1 MSICFLSRIKVLHAL
16 YFSLALLISA
26 CGRLTL
32 MQISEGIWRARTP
45 PKHKYWKLP
54 VTILL
59 TLATSFSGALHADD
73 YVHMIQYELLFGN
86 KQPVSNLYMTMQAG
100 GMERSLYATDS
111 QSMIRTPVIST
122 DPHKLTLLRPLSV
135 LFAAD
140 EPANSNEN
148 GSDDSAPEP
157 SVGHFFGSLLG
168 VVLILGPMVYAVSQ
182 SVSDLDDICDDGCG
196 VEVDIP
202 EYELPEVPAET
213 GS

>member
-1 MSICFLSRIKVLHAL
+1 MSIRFLSRMKVLHVL
-16 YFSLALLISA
+16 YFALVLLLAA
-26 CGRLTL
+26 CRRRSTCNFTWEHD
-32 MQISEGIWRARTP
+32 MARTP
-45 PKHKYWKLP
+45 AKHKYWKLP

-59 TLATSFSGALHADD
+59 MLTTSFSGALQADD
-73 YVHMIQYELLFGN
+73 YVHMIQYELLFGS
-86 KQPVSNLYMTMQAG
+86 KQPVSNLYMTMQPG
-100 GMERSLYATDS
+100 GMEQSLYAAHS

-135 LFAAD
+135 LFAAE

-157 SVGHFFGSLLG
+157 SVGHFFGSLIG
-168 VVLILGPMVYAVSQ
+168 VVLILGPMVYAVSN
-182 SVSDLDDICDDGCG
+182 SISDLDDICDDGCG

>member
-1 MSICFLSRIKVLHAL
+1 MSICFLSRIKALHAF

-26 CGRLTL
+26 CGRRSSCNYTWEHD
-32 MQISEGIWRARTP
+32 MARTSH
-45 PKHKYWKLP
+45 KRKYWKVP

-59 TLATSFSGALHADD
+59 TLATSFSGVLHADD

-86 KQPVSNLYMTMQAG
+86 KQPVSNLYMTMQTR
-100 GMERSLYATDS
+100 GMEQSLYAVDS
-111 QSMIRTPVIST
+111 QPMIRTPVIST
-122 DPHKLTLLRPLSV
+122 DPHKLTFLRPLSV
-135 LFAAD
+135 LFAAE
-140 EPANSNEN
+140 EPANSNES

-157 SVGHFFGSLLG
+157 SVGHFFGSLIG
-168 VVLILGPMVYAVSQ
+168 VVLVLGPMVYAVSN